1 MKKCIAISFLLLL
14 LLLVS
19 CGNVMS
25 DREIQFEE
33 GIFYDKN
40 WSDTAGTYTGNAVE
54 SKETAVAIATAVYNG
69 RHKSHSMS
77 DLTPQSVYF

>member
-33 GIFYDKN
+33 GIFMIK
-40 WSDTAGTYTGNAVE
+40 TGQIQREPIPEMQLNQ
-54 SKETAVAIATAVYNG
+54 K
-69 RHKSHSMS
+69 KQQ
-77 DLTPQSVYF
+77 LQSQLLCIMECTKVKA